1 VTIELQGRPV
11 RCLRFKPWV
20 PGSTPSP
27 PSLRLDLSGG
37 PLEPHALLQIT
48 PTGGQA
54 LSDEE
59 VAELLA
65 PFDLWRGR

>member
-1 VTIELQGRPV
+1 M
-11 RCLRFKPWV
+11 RCLRFLPWV
-20 PGSTPSP
+20 PGGTSP
-27 PSLRLDLSGG
+27 PSLRIDLSGG
-37 PLEPHALLQIT
+37 TLEPYALLQIT

-59 VAELLA
+59 VGELLA